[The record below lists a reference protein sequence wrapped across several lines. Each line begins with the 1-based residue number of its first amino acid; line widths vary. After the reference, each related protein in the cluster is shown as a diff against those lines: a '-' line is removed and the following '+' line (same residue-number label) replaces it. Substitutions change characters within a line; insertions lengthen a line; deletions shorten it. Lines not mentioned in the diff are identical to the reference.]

1 MAYAGRV
8 VQHVDGGALSR
19 VEVLIVLIVGEQ
31 QVLDVL
37 RQVPAIELDPV
48 RVDLLAPV
56 VVEPGEPRR
65 VLVFQVL
72 AVPLLV
78 FVVVVVLFVIVMSVI
93 LDSGR

>member
-1 MAYAGRV
+1 MCHTGRV
-8 VQHVDGGALSR
+8 VQHVDGGALTR
-19 VEVLIVLIVGEQ
+19 VEQLIVLIVGEQ

-56 VVEPGEPRR
+56 VVVSDEPRR

-72 AVPLLV
+72 
-78 FVVVVVLFVIVMSVI
+78 VVVVMLFVIVMSVVI
-93 LDSGR
+93 LDSG